1 MFKTLNLVVVFQRTP
16 RPARSASCILCY
28 CLSVLILSQ
37 LYDNLLVCCNALQKT
52 RQCVQGHYKRHA
64 VVLCRSRSKERRL
77 ESMNASLDDSMDASL
92 DAAAADGAGPS
103 ASLVELSLDE
113 DKVHALI
120 SSCKCIGVAYHV
132 EDDGVPLQAERRVI
146 LVSSM

>member
-1 MFKTLNLVVVFQRTP
+1 
-16 RPARSASCILCY
+16 
-28 CLSVLILSQ
+28 
-37 LYDNLLVCCNALQKT
+37 
-52 RQCVQGHYKRHA
+52 
-64 VVLCRSRSKERRL
+64 
-77 ESMNASLDDSMDASL
+77 MNASLDDSMDASL

-120 SSCKCIGVAYHV
+120 SSCKCIGVAYYV